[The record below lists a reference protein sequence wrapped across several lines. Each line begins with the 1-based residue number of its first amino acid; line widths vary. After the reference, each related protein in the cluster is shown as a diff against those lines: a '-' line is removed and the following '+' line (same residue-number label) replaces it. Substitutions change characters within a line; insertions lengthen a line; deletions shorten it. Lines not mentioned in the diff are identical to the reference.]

1 MDVTFPLVA
10 LTGRERSLKE
20 LAKPDERILRYSG
33 LTVEQLQAPYLAIDA
48 RLPEAT
54 PAKVRERILA
64 TRELAVYGYFVYEF
78 HAISMFWALS
88 CVEMALKTRFAEK
101 YPGPIRV
108 TRKAA
113 DNTEESC
120 QISIAEL
127 QDYWRQ
133 KWRIPEMKYFDYSF
147 QAVLTWA
154 FREKLLPEDIPV
166 PVPEIVASFEHR
178 FMLRTFPARALK
190 DGLLKS
196 EPRTYQDI
204 LSCWNGLSENQK
216 KHYRPKTSTV
226 LVEELPR
233 FRNEMAH
240 PRFNLI
246 VFPRAPIGTYELLVD
261 VVARLWR

>member
-88 CVEMALKTRFAEK
+88 SVEMALKTKFAEK
-101 YPGPIRV
+101 CPAPIRV
-108 TRKAA
+108 TRKAP
-113 DNTEESC
+113 DDTEESC

-154 FREKLLPEDIPV
+154 FREKLLPEDIPI
-166 PVPEIVASFEHR
+166 PVPEVVTSFEHR
-178 FMLRTFPARALK
+178 FMLKTFPARALK

-196 EPRTYQDI
+196 EPQTYQDI
-204 LSCWNGLSENQK
+204 LNCWNGLSEIQK
-216 KHYRPKTSTV
+216 NHYRPKTSTV

-233 FRNEMAH
+233 FRNMMAH

-261 VVARLWR
+261 VVTRLWA